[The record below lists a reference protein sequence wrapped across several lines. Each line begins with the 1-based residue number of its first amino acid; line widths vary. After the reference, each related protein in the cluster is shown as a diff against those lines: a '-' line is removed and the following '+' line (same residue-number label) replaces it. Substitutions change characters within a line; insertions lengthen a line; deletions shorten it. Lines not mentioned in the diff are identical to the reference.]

1 MASWA
6 FRMTNLVERNLDRF
20 TRLNRTYYQD
30 LHRIHRLL
38 VPESSRILQIGCGN
52 GDLLASLN
60 PHVGVGLETNPG
72 LAAVARERHQDLQIH
87 QVDVGMISQ
96 QALNNPGTFDV
107 IILANI
113 LNTLPDVQDL
123 LQRLEVFCHER
134 TRLVISF
141 HNWLAASLKSRR
153 KSWTQATTTTGSWL
167 TQRRWNL
174 LDLSLE
180 VLKSGHRCL
189 LPRHIRF

>member
-60 PHVGVGLETNPG
+60 PDVGVGIESNPA
-72 LAAVARERHQDLQIH
+72 LAAAAQERHQGLKIH
-87 QVDVGMISQ
+87 QIDAGIISQ

-107 IILANI
+107 IVLTNI
-113 LNTLPDVQDL
+113 LNTLPDVQDSCSASKRFATNAQGWL
-123 LQRLEVFCHER
+123 LVF
-134 TRLVISF
+134 I
-141 HNWLAASLKSRR
+141 
-153 KSWTQATTTTGSWL
+153 TGFGS
-167 TQRRWNL
+167 Q
-174 LDLSLE
+174 
-180 VLKSGHRCL
+180 
-189 LPRHIRF
+189 P